1 MPQGLSDW
9 GSWASIVSLAVT
21 FGVLLNVR
29 QLRHIYI
36 YKGRGR
42 ELIKNLKQHRTNLST
57 FLTDF
62 ESSAGEFR
70 RELPAIE
77 STLRSLEDKFSY
89 LSRLGRH
96 LRKVR
101 KMATARHLTGRTK
114 AEAFYDRVFYL
125 SEALEQDW
133 RDREWHS

>member
-21 FGVLLNVR
+21 FGVLWNVR
-29 QLRHIYI
+29 QLRRTYI

-42 ELIKNLKQHRTNLST
+42 ELIDKLKQHRTNLST

-70 RELPAIE
+70 RELSVIE
-77 STLRSLEDKFSY
+77 STLHSLEEKFLY

-101 KMATARHLTGRTK
+101 KMATWHLAGRTE
-114 AEAFYDRVFYL
+114 AEAFYGRVLYL